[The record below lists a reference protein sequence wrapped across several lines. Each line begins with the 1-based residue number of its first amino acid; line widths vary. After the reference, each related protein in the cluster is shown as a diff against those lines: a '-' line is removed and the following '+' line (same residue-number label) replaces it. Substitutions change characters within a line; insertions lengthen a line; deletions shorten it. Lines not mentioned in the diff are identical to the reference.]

1 MNAPQTEQYELFAK
15 IDPTIVGRVDVHTHL
30 LPGIDDGCTS
40 VADSIACA
48 RALVDVGYTHAF
60 CTPHVWPNLPD
71 NNAREIRRRTA
82 NLQSDFDRASVP
94 LTLLPGG
101 ENNLMSAWPE
111 IGHKP
116 REEVVTYNLAGRYVL
131 FDFWA
136 DTATQVRELVE
147 PAVRHLRSQGF
158 ELILAHPERITALQ
172 SDDRVLRRLTELGVK
187 LQLNSWCLT
196 ERKGTTKRDMAE
208 QLLFDGRYFL
218 VGTDLHRPSG
228 MPIRTA
234 GLAIAEH
241 LVGRDEV
248 ERLTVTNPKLL
259 LGE

>member
-15 IDPTIVGRVDVHTHL
+15 TDPTLVGRVDVHTHL
-30 LPGIDDGCTS
+30 LPGIDDGCTCVEES
-40 VADSIACA
+40 LACA
-48 RALVDVGYTHAF
+48 RALVEIGYTHAF

-82 NLQSDFDRASVP
+82 DLQAAFDEANLP

-111 IGHKP
+111 IGRKS
-116 REEVVTYNLAGRYVL
+116 REDVVTYNLAGKYVL

-136 DTATQVRELVE
+136 ESPSQVRDLVE
-147 PAVRHLRSQGF
+147 PAVRHLRKEGF

-172 SDDRVLRRLTELGVK
+172 DGRALNRLTELGVK

-196 ERKGTTKRDMAE
+196 ERKGSTKRDMAE

-218 VGTDLHRPSG
+218 IGTDLHRPSG
-228 MPIRTA
+228 MGIRVS
-234 GLAIAEH
+234 GLGVAER

-248 ERLTVTNPKLL
+248 ERLTVTNPRLL
-259 LGE
+259 MGE